1 MSKSSLRLPLAASVV
16 LAIIAGWPIEKIRA
30 ADAASLGLFTDQAD
44 IGKPSSIGAGSVEYD
59 PHEKVYTVSGG
70 GENMWKTADHFHYV
84 YKKVSGDIAIEAA
97 IEFVGSSPT
106 DSTPDPHRKACLVIR
121 QSLDSDAVYA
131 DAALHGNGLAA
142 LQWRDAKGA
151 ITQEVQSVADG
162 PKRLRLEKRG
172 NYVSMSIAGPGEKFQ
187 PAGGAAKIELTGD
200 FYIGLAVC
208 AHNSGRLEKA
218 AFSNVEIN
226 DPAAATGH
234 TTLVN
239 TLEIIDVK
247 SKDRRAAYVATQ
259 PTRVEAPNW
268 FPDDSNTLF
277 FNSNG
282 KLYKLH
288 AALPGASAVVDRKT
302 PEPVDLGNLTNIN
315 NDHGTS
321 PDGKLM
327 AISDQSQPVDGGRPS
342 RIYVVPLTG
351 GAPRRIT
358 EQGPSYFHGWSPDGK
373 TLAYCARRNKRFGIY
388 RISLDGGAEERLTE
402 SATGKDDGPEFSPDG
417 EHIYFNSDRSGVM
430 QIWRMK
436 PDGSEPEQITKDAD
450 AECWF
455 PHIAPNGLQ
464 MVFLAY
470 EKGAGDHPANKD
482 VSLRLMDLKTRNVTV
497 LAKLFG
503 GQGTI
508 NVASWS
514 PNSKC
519 VAFVSYQVVPE

>member
-16 LAIIAGWPIEKIRA
+16 LAIVAGWSIKNVRA
-30 ADAASLGLFTDQAD
+30 ADAASLGLFTDHAD
-44 IGKPSSIGAGSVEYD
+44 IGKPSSIGAGAAEYD
-59 PHEKVYTVSGG
+59 PNKKVYSVSGG

-84 YKKVSGDIAIEAA
+84 YKKVSGDIAIEAN
-97 IEFVGSSPT
+97 IEFVGSSPAAG
-106 DSTPDPHRKACLVIR
+106 TPDPHRKACLVIR

-172 NYVSMSIAGPGEKFQ
+172 NYVSMSIVGPGEKFH
-187 PAGGAAKIELTGD
+187 PAGGAAKIDLAGD

-208 AHNSGRLEKA
+208 AHNSGRLERA
-218 AFSNVEIN
+218 AFSNVEISV
-226 DPAAATGH
+226 PAPTTGR

-239 TLEIIDVK
+239 TLEVINIQ
-247 SKDRRAAYVATQ
+247 SKDRRAVYVVTQ
-259 PTRVEAPNW
+259 PTRIEAPNW
-268 FPDDSNTLF
+268 LPDDSNTLL
-277 FNSNG
+277 FNTNG
-282 KLYKLH
+282 KLFRVQ
-288 AALPGASAVVDRKT
+288 AELPGAAAVANRES
-302 PEPVDLGNLTNIN
+302 PEVVDLGPLNQIN
-315 NDHGTS
+315 NDHGIS
-321 PDGKLM
+321 PDGKLL

-342 RIYVVPLTG
+342 RIYVLPIAG
-351 GAPRRIT
+351 GAARRMT
-358 EQGPSYFHGWSPDGK
+358 EQGLSYFHGWSPDGK
-373 TLAYCARRNKRFGIY
+373 TLVYCAQRNKRFGIY
-388 RISLDGGAEERLTE
+388 RISLDGGAEQRLTE
-402 SATGKDDGPEFSPDG
+402 STAGKDDGPEFSPDG

-430 QIWRMK
+430 QVWRMK
-436 PDGSEPEQITKDAD
+436 PDGSEQEQLTKEAD
-450 AECWF
+450 LECWF
-455 PHIAPNGLQ
+455 PHIAPDGSK

-482 VSLRLMDLKTRNVTV
+482 VSLRLMDLKTRNITV

-514 PNSKC
+514 PNSKY

>member
-1 MSKSSLRLPLAASVV
+1 MSTLSLRQTLLALVV
-16 LAIIAGWPIEKIRA
+16 LLLPSSWPNQTAWA
-30 ADAASLGLFTDQAD
+30 ADAAPLGLFTDHAD
-44 IGKPSSIGAGSVEYD
+44 IGTPSSIGAGSAEYD
-59 PHEKVYTVSGG
+59 PNKKVYTVFGG
-70 GENMWKTADHFHYV
+70 GENMWKSADHFHYV
-84 YKKVSGDIAIEAA
+84 YKKVSGDMTIEAA
-97 IEFVGSSPT
+97 IEFVGSSPAAG
-106 DSTPDPHRKACLVIR
+106 TPDPHRKACLVIR

-151 ITQEVQSVADG
+151 ETHEVQSVVDG
-162 PKRLRLEKRG
+162 PKRLRLQKRG
-172 NYVSMSIAGPGEKFQ
+172 NYVSMSIAGADDKPH
-187 PAGGAAKIELTGD
+187 PAGGAAKIELTGE
-200 FYIGLAVC
+200 FYVGLAVC

-218 AFSNVEIN
+218 TFSNVEMSVL
-226 DPAAATGH
+226 PPTAGR
-234 TTLVN
+234 TTLLN

-247 SKDRRAAYVATQ
+247 SKDRRAVYVAMQ
-259 PTRVEAPNW
+259 PTRIEAPNW
-268 FPDDSNTLF
+268 LPDNSNSLL

-282 KLYKLH
+282 KLFKVQ
-288 AALPGASAVVDRKT
+288 AELPGAAAVADRKP
-302 PEPVDLGNLTNIN
+302 PEVVDLGPLNQIN
-315 NDHGTS
+315 NDHGVS
-321 PDGKLM
+321 PDGKLL

-342 RIYVVPLTG
+342 RIYVVPLAG

-373 TLAYCARRNKRFGIY
+373 TLAYCAQRNKRFGIY
-388 RISLDGGAEERLTE
+388 TIAIDGGAERRLTE
-402 SATGKDDGPEFSPDG
+402 SEGGKDDGPEFSPDG
-417 EHIYFNSDRSGVM
+417 ERIYFNSDRSGVM

-450 AECWF
+450 VESWF
-455 PHIAPNGLQ
+455 PHIAPNGSQ

-482 VSLRLMDLKTRNVTV
+482 VTLRLMDLKTGNATV

-514 PNSKC
+514 PNSKY
-519 VAFVSYQVVPE
+519 VAFVSYQVESE